1 MVRGAAKPAQRGL
14 DGVGGEVMKEI
25 CFLAH

>member
-1 MVRGAAKPAQRGL
+1 MVRGTAKPAQRGL
-14 DGVGGEVMKEI
+14 DGVGGEVMKEV